1 MNLILRQSMAVI
13 AAAAILAYMGLI
25 SLSHLRDYVAWPA
38 DMLALS
44 IVAALCGMLLALAE
58 SKALHLYLIA
68 SVVSPLLFGGFWAYA
83 TWGVLGSRIPLS
95 NYCFPTSSFSM
106 RSNAVSCCSHPVLC
120 LDCWA
125 YSAYS
130 YSYPKSC
137 AVERYF
143 VTGRHNT

>member
-13 AAAAILAYMGLI
+13 AAAVILAYMGLI

-83 TWGVLGSRIPLS
+83 TWGVLGNSIPFVDLLFS
-95 NYCFPTSSFSM
+95 DFVLLYVVQRSFLLV
-106 RSNAVSCCSHPVLC
+106 APCLVFGLLGVLGVQ
-120 LDCWA
+120 LLL
-125 YSAYS
+125 
-130 YSYPKSC
+130 PKIL
-137 AVERYF
+137 R
-143 VTGRHNT
+143 R

>member
-83 TWGVLGSRIPLS
+83 TWGVLGSSIPLVELLLS
-95 NYCFPTSSFSM
+95 DLVLLYAFQ
-106 RSNAVSCCSHPVLC
+106 RSLLLVAPSLVFGLLGVLSVQ
-120 LDCWA
+120 LLL
-125 YSAYS
+125 
-130 YSYPKSC
+130 PKIL
-137 AVERYF
+137 R
-143 VTGRHNT
+143 R

>member
-25 SLSHLRDYVAWPA
+25 SLSHLRDYVAWSA

-83 TWGVLGSRIPLS
+83 TWGVLGNSIPFVDLLFSDLVLLYVVQRSFLLVAPSIVFGLLGVLS
-95 NYCFPTSSFSM
+95 
-106 RSNAVSCCSHPVLC
+106 VQL
-120 LDCWA
+120 LL
-125 YSAYS
+125 
-130 YSYPKSC
+130 PKIL
-137 AVERYF
+137 R
-143 VTGRHNT
+143 R

>member
-68 SVVSPLLFGGFWAYA
+68 SVVSTLLFGGFWAYA
-83 TWGVLGSRIPLS
+83 TWGVLGNSIPFVDLLFSDLVLLYVVQRSFLLVAPSIVFGLLGVLS
-95 NYCFPTSSFSM
+95 
-106 RSNAVSCCSHPVLC
+106 VQL
-120 LDCWA
+120 LL
-125 YSAYS
+125 
-130 YSYPKSC
+130 PKIL
-137 AVERYF
+137 R
-143 VTGRHNT
+143 R

>member
-1 MNLILRQSMAVI
+1 MAVI

-83 TWGVLGSRIPLS
+83 TWGVLGNSIPFVDLLFSDLVLLYAFQRSLLLVAPSLVFGLLGVLS
-95 NYCFPTSSFSM
+95 
-106 RSNAVSCCSHPVLC
+106 VQL
-120 LDCWA
+120 LL
-125 YSAYS
+125 
-130 YSYPKSC
+130 PKIL
-137 AVERYF
+137 R
-143 VTGRHNT
+143 R

>member
-1 MNLILRQSMAVI
+1 MAVI

-25 SLSHLRDYVAWPA
+25 SLSHLRDYVAWSA

-83 TWGVLGSRIPLS
+83 TWGVLGNSIPFVDLLFSDLVLLYVVQRSFLLAAPSIVFGLLGVLS
-95 NYCFPTSSFSM
+95 
-106 RSNAVSCCSHPVLC
+106 VQL
-120 LDCWA
+120 LL
-125 YSAYS
+125 
-130 YSYPKSC
+130 PKIL
-137 AVERYF
+137 R
-143 VTGRHNT
+143 R

>member
-83 TWGVLGSRIPLS
+83 SWGVLGSRLPFVELLFSDLVLFYAIQRSFLLCTLS
-95 NYCFPTSSFSM
+95 CVWTVGRTRRTVTLTQNL
-106 RSNAVSCCSHPVLC
+106 APVK
-120 LDCWA
+120 DI
-125 YSAYS
+125 S
-130 YSYPKSC
+130 
-137 AVERYF
+137 
-143 VTGRHNT
+143 

>member
-83 TWGVLGSRIPLS
+83 TWGVLGSSIPFVELLLS
-95 NYCFPTSSFSM
+95 DLVLLYAFQ
-106 RSNAVSCCSHPVLC
+106 RSLLLVAPSLVFGLLGVLSVQ
-120 LDCWA
+120 LLL
-125 YSAYS
+125 
-130 YSYPKSC
+130 PKIL
-137 AVERYF
+137 R
-143 VTGRHNT
+143 R

>member
-1 MNLILRQSMAVI
+1 MNLTLRQSMAVI

-25 SLSHLRDYVAWPA
+25 SLSHLRDYVAWSA

-83 TWGVLGSRIPLS
+83 TWGVLGNSIPFVDLLFSDLVLLYVVQRSFLLVAPSIVFGLLGVLS
-95 NYCFPTSSFSM
+95 
-106 RSNAVSCCSHPVLC
+106 VL
-120 LDCWA
+120 LLL
-125 YSAYS
+125 
-130 YSYPKSC
+130 PKIL
-137 AVERYF
+137 R
-143 VTGRHNT
+143 R

>member
-68 SVVSPLLFGGFWAYA
+68 SVVSALLFGGFWAYA
-83 TWGVLGSRIPLS
+83 TWGVLGSSIPLVELLFS
-95 NYCFPTSSFSM
+95 DLVLLYAVQRSFLL
-106 RSNAVSCCSHPVLC
+106 VTPCLVFGLLGVLGVQ
-120 LDCWA
+120 LLL
-125 YSAYS
+125 
-130 YSYPKSC
+130 PKIL
-137 AVERYF
+137 R
-143 VTGRHNT
+143 R

>member
-13 AAAAILAYMGLI
+13 AAAVILAYMGLI

-68 SVVSPLLFGGFWAYA
+68 SVVSALLFGGFWAYA
-83 TWGVLGSRIPLS
+83 TWGVLGSSIPLVELLFS
-95 NYCFPTSSFSM
+95 DLVLLYAVQRSFLL
-106 RSNAVSCCSHPVLC
+106 VTPCLVFGLLGVLGVQ
-120 LDCWA
+120 LLL
-125 YSAYS
+125 
-130 YSYPKSC
+130 PKIL
-137 AVERYF
+137 R
-143 VTGRHNT
+143 R

>member
-25 SLSHLRDYVAWPA
+25 SLSHLRDYVAWSA

-83 TWGVLGSRIPLS
+83 TWGVLGNSIPFVDLLFSDLVLLYVVQRSFLLAAPSIVFGLLGVLS
-95 NYCFPTSSFSM
+95 
-106 RSNAVSCCSHPVLC
+106 VQL
-120 LDCWA
+120 LL
-125 YSAYS
+125 
-130 YSYPKSC
+130 PKIL
-137 AVERYF
+137 R
-143 VTGRHNT
+143 R

>member
-83 TWGVLGSRIPLS
+83 TWGVLGNSIPFVDLLFS
-95 NYCFPTSSFSM
+95 DFVLLYVVQRSFLLV
-106 RSNAVSCCSHPVLC
+106 APCLVFGLLGVLGVQ
-120 LDCWA
+120 LLL
-125 YSAYS
+125 
-130 YSYPKSC
+130 PKIL
-137 AVERYF
+137 R
-143 VTGRHNT
+143 R

>member
-1 MNLILRQSMAVI
+1 MNLTLRQSLAVI

-25 SLSHLRDYVAWPA
+25 SLSHLRDYVAWSA

-83 TWGVLGSRIPLS
+83 TWGVLGNSIPFLDLLFSDLVLLYVVQRSFLLVAPSLVFGLLGVLS
-95 NYCFPTSSFSM
+95 
-106 RSNAVSCCSHPVLC
+106 VQL
-120 LDCWA
+120 LL
-125 YSAYS
+125 
-130 YSYPKSC
+130 PKIL
-137 AVERYF
+137 R
-143 VTGRHNT
+143 R

>member
-1 MNLILRQSMAVI
+1 MAVI

-68 SVVSPLLFGGFWAYA
+68 SVVSALLFGGFWAYA
-83 TWGVLGSRIPLS
+83 TWGVLGSSIPLVELLFS
-95 NYCFPTSSFSM
+95 DLVLLYAVQRSFLL
-106 RSNAVSCCSHPVLC
+106 VTPCLVFGLLGVLGVQ
-120 LDCWA
+120 LLL
-125 YSAYS
+125 
-130 YSYPKSC
+130 PKIL
-137 AVERYF
+137 R
-143 VTGRHNT
+143 R

>member
-83 TWGVLGSRIPLS
+83 TWGVLGSSIPLVELLFS
-95 NYCFPTSSFSM
+95 DLVLLYAVQRSFLLV
-106 RSNAVSCCSHPVLC
+106 APCLVFGLLGVLGVQ
-120 LDCWA
+120 LLL
-125 YSAYS
+125 
-130 YSYPKSC
+130 PKIL
-137 AVERYF
+137 R
-143 VTGRHNT
+143 R